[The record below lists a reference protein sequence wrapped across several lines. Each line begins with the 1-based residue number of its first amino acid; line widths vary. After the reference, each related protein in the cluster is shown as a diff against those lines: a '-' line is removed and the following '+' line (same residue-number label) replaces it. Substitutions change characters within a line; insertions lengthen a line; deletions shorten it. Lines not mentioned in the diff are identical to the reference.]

1 MKYFKEATYL
11 WETFVP
17 SRGQADTVQ
26 GELIRAIEKL
36 RDEAR
41 RNGNM
46 NWDKGH
52 EILANYI
59 KNVLTGSDVFT
70 PTAKDEISADIGEL
84 LDFNDPKTE
93 EEIYDRISDR
103 IVEWY
108 LEHREPIP
116 HKNNPD
122 LWR

>member
-1 MKYFKEATYL
+1 MKYSEEAKYL
-11 WETFVP
+11 WQTFVP

-70 PTAKDEISADIGEL
+70 PTAKDEISVDIGEL

-93 EEIYDRISDR
+93 EDIYDRISDR

-108 LEHREPIP
+108 LEHQEPIP
-116 HKNNPD
+116 HQNNPD